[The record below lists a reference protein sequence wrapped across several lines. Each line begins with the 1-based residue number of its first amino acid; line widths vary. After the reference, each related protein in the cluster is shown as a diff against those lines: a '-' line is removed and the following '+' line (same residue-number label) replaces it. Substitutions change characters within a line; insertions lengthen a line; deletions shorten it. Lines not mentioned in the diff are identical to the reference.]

1 MSSALSDEAL
11 LAGLAA
17 GDADAATAFIR
28 RFQARVYGL
37 VVTIVRDEGVAEDVA
52 QEFVRAWKHART
64 YDPRRG
70 RVATWLLTIA
80 RNLAIDVIRVKS
92 AQPLDPD
99 QVEDRL
105 QRARVAGSSPADQ
118 AVPPDERERVRGA
131 IAQLPPEQRR
141 ALFLAA
147 YLGRT
152 AKEIGELEGVP
163 LGTAKTR
170 IRAAMLKLRDSLE
183 TAMTCDEIRE
193 LAPEI
198 ALGIADGEERAEAL
212 RHLSTCAECRRAVE
226 RLSGVADELLLMAP
240 ARSLPLASSPASSR
254 QSGSTSRSR
263 RRRPPWL
270 SLRWLA
276 PRLGPALAAA
286 AVTAVVLVSV
296 YSNDRQIAD
305 QYRDTLDRAGG
316 QSFQAER
323 LSDETGAR
331 AGVAFG
337 YQGSP
342 SWLFLTV
349 NPEHRAT

>member
-52 QEFVRAWKHART
+52 QETFVRAWKHART

-92 AQPLDPD
+92 ALPLDPD

-105 QRARVAGSSPADQ
+105 QRARVAGGGPADQ

-131 IAQLPPEQRR
+131 FAELPPEQRR

-152 AKEIGELEGVP
+152 AKEVGELEGVP

-183 TAMTCDEIRE
+183 TA
-193 LAPEI
+193 
-198 ALGIADGEERAEAL
+198 
-212 RHLSTCAECRRAVE
+212 
-226 RLSGVADELLLMAP
+226 
-240 ARSLPLASSPASSR
+240 
-254 QSGSTSRSR
+254 
-263 RRRPPWL
+263 
-270 SLRWLA
+270 
-276 PRLGPALAAA
+276 
-286 AVTAVVLVSV
+286 
-296 YSNDRQIAD
+296 ND
-305 QYRDTLDRAGG
+305 
-316 QSFQAER
+316 
-323 LSDETGAR
+323 
-331 AGVAFG
+331 V
-337 YQGSP
+337 
-342 SWLFLTV
+342 
-349 NPEHRAT
+349 